1 MQEHIKGEKEMASKI
16 TEFFREYV
24 LGFSIASTIASVFL
38 ILMGVIWFFANDLTL
53 GRYTDLIN
61 SLGGWNGYLLVIG
74 LILLFIGTWYLYSYN
89 KNRKFIL
96 EEFETNKRSELLK
109 KHNELKNI
117 TKHMPTKYRDML
129 KNKEEELKIK

>member
-96 EEFETNKRSELLK
+96 EELETNKRSELLK
-109 KHNELKNI
+109 KHNELKS
-117 TKHMPTKYRDML
+117 TAKHMPTKYRDML

>member
-1 MQEHIKGEKEMASKI
+1 MASKI